1 MSLSPFRNIYFGEE
15 NFGDEKSVK
24 EKFGDNN
31 LDENFGDEKF
41 FDEKSCDENAMEGDL
56 FTGKTTVPASSV
68 ATKPILCTES
78 PNYTM
83 LFYYIKMRTSS
94 SPSHPFLQ
102 LTGALK

>member
-1 MSLSPFRNIYFGEE
+1 MDLNKNLPIDLNFIWLEE
-15 NFGDEKSVK
+15 FN
-24 EKFGDNN
+24 
-31 LDENFGDEKF
+31 
-41 FDEKSCDENAMEGDL
+41 
-56 FTGKTTVPASSV
+56 TVPASSV

-102 LTGALK
+102 LTGALKWDTVWTSISTGVETTHGQS

>member
-1 MSLSPFRNIYFGEE
+1 MTKCTWNYVIFKTTFIIQGGGSQISTIGHL
-15 NFGDEKSVK
+15 
-24 EKFGDNN
+24 
-31 LDENFGDEKF
+31 
-41 FDEKSCDENAMEGDL
+41 
-56 FTGKTTVPASSV
+56 TTVPTSSV

-83 LFYYIKMRTSS
+83 LFYYIKMRTSF